1 MTDASSKVVDIN
13 TFKAARAA
21 QQQLDLLAPSNVE
34 GLTADTG
41 TRSETPQSDRALSD
55 RDVAHRARMLA
66 HLGQV
71 PR

>member
-1 MTDASSKVVDIN
+1 MTDGSSKVVDIN
-13 TFKAARAA
+13 KFKAARAA
-21 QQQLDLLAPSNVE
+21 HQLDL
-34 GLTADTG
+34 LTADTG